1 MESEG
6 RGHASNLFPGCI
18 YSLRAF
24 SPVTPGEKSD
34 VDCAQRGT
42 TRTWAAT
49 EAMDGREQR
58 AGRQQAK
65 SHGADAGGM
74 ETLPDRLINAPH
86 FAISRR

>member
-1 MESEG
+1 MPPTSFQAAYTHCEHS
-6 RGHASNLFPGCI
+6 RLSH
-18 YSLRAF
+18 
-24 SPVTPGEKSD
+24 PGEKSD

-49 EAMDGREQR
+49 EAMNGREQR

-65 SHGADAGGM
+65 SHGADAGGL